1 MKLKEF
7 VGRDHNEL
15 ENAYGFTH
23 YLELLDRLTLGKD
36 QDHTKSVDAL
46 LEFVGKQG
54 IQVVKTDNVLIE
66 EVIDISR
73 DDVRKQLL
81 LLENDE
87 GAFYDEDLEI
97 SYALLGENFFAYIFP
112 NMLMFSANEKNTK
125 RMAKIL
131 DDYSLEYTGP
141 FLRPESAVAPSKIL
155 QLKITLDGVKP
166 DIWRR
171 VLVEDSITF
180 HELHQ
185 IIQRTMGWENY
196 HAYEFSIGKLSIE
209 GEGDAGFC
217 VDTMFRGFHSR
228 GTPITAA
235 TTVIRDMITKEKQRF
250 HYVYDLGDMWR
261 HSIVI
266 EKIMGDDGNQYPVLL
281 GGKRSCP
288 PEDSGG
294 VYGYQELLEI
304 QKDKSHPLYK
314 ERIIEWL
321 GEDFDPEY
329 FEDDV
334 VNASLQSRMSAPPRE
349 RGKLRKLGRNEPCY
363 CGSGKKYKK
372 CCLMKDLEELGRA
385 RKVPLSYK

>member
-1 MKLKEF
+1 
-7 VGRDHNEL
+7 
-15 ENAYGFTH
+15 
-23 YLELLDRLTLGKD
+23 
-36 QDHTKSVDAL
+36 
-46 LEFVGKQG
+46 
-54 IQVVKTDNVLIE
+54 
-66 EVIDISR
+66 
-73 DDVRKQLL
+73 
-81 LLENDE
+81 
-87 GAFYDEDLEI
+87 
-97 SYALLGENFFAYIFP
+97 
-112 NMLMFSANEKNTK
+112 
-125 RMAKIL
+125 
-131 DDYSLEYTGP
+131 
-141 FLRPESAVAPSKIL
+141 
-155 QLKITLDGVKP
+155 
-166 DIWRR
+166 
-171 VLVEDSITF
+171 
-180 HELHQ
+180 
-185 IIQRTMGWENY
+185 MGWENY

-228 GTPITAA
+228 GTPINAA

-261 HSIVI
+261 HLIVI
-266 EKIMGDDGNQYPVLL
+266 EKIMSDDGNQYPVLL

-372 CCLMKDLEELGRA
+372 CCLTKDLEELGRA